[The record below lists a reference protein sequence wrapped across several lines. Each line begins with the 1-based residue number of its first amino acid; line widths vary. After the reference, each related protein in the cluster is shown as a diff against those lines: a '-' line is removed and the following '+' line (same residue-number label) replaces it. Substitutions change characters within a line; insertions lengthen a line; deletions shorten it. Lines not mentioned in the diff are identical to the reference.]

1 IEKKTLKHALS
12 LCAFHFVSMAMSM
25 AMSPSMCLCGVYGC
39 MGVNKDMCEYQDTGV
54 CSGCVVCYQ
63 LRFMQICLAAEPS
76 RAVDFFVNSFCSVV
90 LPFVLLSS
98 TTSTLPSTHSLTK
111 QIKLFACASK

>member
-25 AMSPSMCLCGVYGC
+25 AMSLSMCAWRWRCARAHVCGC
-39 MGVNKDMCEYQDTGV
+39 ARIRNMGGSWV
-54 CSGCVVCYQ
+54 CVVCYQ

-76 RAVDFFVNSFCSVV
+76 PAVDFFVNSFSSTIR
-90 LPFVLLSS
+90 PFV
-98 TTSTLPSTHSLTK
+98 
-111 QIKLFACASK
+111 